1 MQYPNHIIKKKKK
14 KRRHKQCQSSLRI
27 TMVIKC
33 RWRFIEN
40 KSKVKANSIDEVI
53 TIRIGIW
60 TAMNLVACECN
71 WQEICCFVL
80 LVIVEVIIYLF
91 IMWGWCIIAC
101 RWLSKPR
108 VQPKLHQLHEQF
120 QKLRCTYI

>member
-1 MQYPNHIIKKKKK
+1 MQYPNHRIKKKK

-71 WQEICCFVL
+71 
-80 LVIVEVIIYLF
+80 
-91 IMWGWCIIAC
+91 
-101 RWLSKPR
+101 
-108 VQPKLHQLHEQF
+108 
-120 QKLRCTYI
+120 